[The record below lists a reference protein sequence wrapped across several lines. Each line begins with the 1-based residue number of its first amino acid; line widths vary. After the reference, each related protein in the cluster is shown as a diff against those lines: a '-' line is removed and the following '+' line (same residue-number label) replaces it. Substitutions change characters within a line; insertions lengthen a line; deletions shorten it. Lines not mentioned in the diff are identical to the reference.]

1 LITGEERRKQ
11 SRYMNNFPL
20 YIQRK
25 KFRKWDMSIKEKTLR
40 ESGSQYGEKTGEKD
54 KLKRD

>member
-11 SRYMNNFPL
+11 SRYMINFPL

-25 KFRKWDMSIKEKTLR
+25 IFRKWDMSIKEKTPR
-40 ESGSQYGEKTGEKD
+40 ESGSQYGEKTG
-54 KLKRD
+54 KRIN